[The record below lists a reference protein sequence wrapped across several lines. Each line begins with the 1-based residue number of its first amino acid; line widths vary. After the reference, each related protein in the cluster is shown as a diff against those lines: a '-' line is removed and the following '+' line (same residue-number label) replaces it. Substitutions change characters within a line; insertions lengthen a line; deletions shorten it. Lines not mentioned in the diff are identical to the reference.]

1 MPLTATQIAQF
12 KQDGYLVLRGLA
24 PPDLRERMRAVTLE
38 HLQRAVPPL
47 EFEAELGY
55 PGAPPSL
62 DAPGG
67 QTVRR
72 LQGAF
77 ARDEAFRAW
86 ALNPELISDLR
97 QLLGEP
103 VSLALAHHN
112 CIMTK
117 HPDYGT
123 ATGWHRDIRY
133 WAFERQDLISVW
145 LALDRETDANGV
157 LHLIPGSHRMAIA
170 RDQLDELDFLRP
182 DVPANRALFEQ
193 GIALELQPGDVL
205 LFHSGV
211 FHSAGR
217 NGSQR
222 MKASVVFAYHAQS
235 NRPVPGSRSA
245 AGGSMPI
252 AE

>member
-1 MPLTATQIAQF
+1 MSLSATQISQF
-12 KQDGYLVLRGLA
+12 RQDGYLILRGMA
-24 PPDLRERMRAVTLE
+24 PPDLRERMRAVTLD
-38 HLQRAVPPL
+38 HLKHALPPL
-47 EFEAELGY
+47 ELEAELGY
-55 PGAPPSL
+55 PGAPPSP

-72 LQGAF
+72 LQQAF
-77 ARDEAFRAW
+77 TRDEAFRAW
-86 ALNPELISDLR
+86 ALDPELTADLR
-97 QLLGEP
+97 QLFGEP
-103 VSLALAHHN
+103 VSLTLAHHN

-117 HPDYGT
+117 HPHYGT

-133 WAFERQDLISVW
+133 WAFERPDLISAW

-170 RDQLDELDFLRP
+170 REQLDELDFLRP
-182 DVPANRALFEQ
+182 GVPANQALFEQ

-211 FHSAGR
+211 FHSAGC
-217 NGSQR
+217 NESDL

-245 AGGSMPI
+245 AGGCIP
-252 AE
+252 AAG

>member
-1 MPLTATQIAQF
+1 MQFPQLPPLPSFSAPLPNSKRIFPDAVPCFFLSGRSNLRQLAMPLTATQIAQF
-12 KQDGYLVLRGLA
+12 KQDGYLVLRDLA

-38 HLQRAVPPL
+38 HLQRVLPPL

-145 LALDRETDANGV
+145 LALDRETDAIGV

-170 RDQLDELDFLRP
+170 RDQLDKQKNQQP
-182 DVPANRALFEQ
+182 NVPANRALFVL
-193 GIALELQPGDVL
+193 GFVLVL
-205 LFHSGV
+205 LLV
-211 FHSAGR
+211 
-217 NGSQR
+217 
-222 MKASVVFAYHAQS
+222 
-235 NRPVPGSRSA
+235 
-245 AGGSMPI
+245 
-252 AE
+252 

>member
-1 MPLTATQIAQF
+1 MQFPQLPPLPSFSAPLPNSKRIFPDAVPCFFLSGRSNLRQLAMPLTATQIAQF

-77 ARDEAFRAW
+77 ARGEAFRAR
-86 ALNPELISDLR
+86 ALNPALISDLR
-97 QLLGEP
+97 QMLGEP

-117 HPDYGT
+117 FLVFGFV
-123 ATGWHRDIRY
+123 TGWHCVFCF
-133 WAFERQDLISVW
+133 WVFVW
-145 LALDRETDANGV
+145 FV
-157 LHLIPGSHRMAIA
+157 L
-170 RDQLDELDFLRP
+170 F
-182 DVPANRALFEQ
+182 
-193 GIALELQPGDVL
+193 
-205 LFHSGV
+205 
-211 FHSAGR
+211 
-217 NGSQR
+217 
-222 MKASVVFAYHAQS
+222 
-235 NRPVPGSRSA
+235 
-245 AGGSMPI
+245 
-252 AE
+252 